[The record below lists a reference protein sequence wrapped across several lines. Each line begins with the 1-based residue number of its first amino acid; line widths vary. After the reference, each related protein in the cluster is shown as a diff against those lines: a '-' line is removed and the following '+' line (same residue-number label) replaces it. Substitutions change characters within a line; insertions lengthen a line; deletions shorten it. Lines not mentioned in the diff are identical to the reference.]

1 MRIPPYF
8 PRLGALALA
17 CALALPAQAAE
28 RAWSYSYNALGLI
41 ERADG
46 PRTDVQDVTLYAY
59 DSRGNLTQVTNALG
73 QVTRLGDYDERGKPG
88 SITDANGVTSSL
100 AYTGVDGWLAS
111 VSTAGSTTRFD
122 YDAVGQ
128 ITRVTRGDGSWLS
141 YEYDDARRLVAIGN
155 NLGERLEYDVDTK
168 GNRTAQRIKDAS
180 GSLVRQQQWAY
191 DELGRLLRAVGAG
204 GQTRSFA
211 YDLNDNPVG
220 ETNPRQFAHSQAF
233 DALDRLVGQ
242 SDPLGGKTQL
252 AYDAQDNLTEV
263 SWLASVSTAGSTTRF
278 DYDAVGQITRVT
290 RGDGSWLS
298 YEYDDARRLVAIGN
312 NLGERLE
319 YDVDTKGNRTAQR
332 IKDASGSLVRQ
343 QQWAYDELGRLLRA
357 VGAGGQTRSFAY
369 DLNDNPVGE
378 TNPRQF
384 AHSQA
389 FDALDRLVGQ
399 SDPLGGKTQLAYDAQ
414 DNLTEVKDPRGV
426 TTRYEYDGLG
436 NLTRLVSPDSG
447 TTTFEHDAAGNVIRR
462 TDARG
467 AVTEYRY
474 DALNRLIERHS
485 PSDPSLDVQ
494 YRYDLT
500 ADGNKGIGRLGAI
513 EGARDSLVY
522 RYDERGNLVEQV
534 RSIRLDQQTLL
545 DRVTYRYDAANQ
557 LLEIG
562 YPSGLAIG
570 YPRNAGGQ
578 VASVTLAVGDKAPS
592 TLVGQIAYLPFG
604 PLPNTATTPSASASS
619 SSPPR
624 ASPPTSTVP
633 TASCS
638 AKPNTKGAEHPGRAD
653 RLPALR
659 PAAAPDLGQRHHSQ
673 PRVRPGL
680 PTAAAEGR
688 PLAERLPARCQWQY
702 PAAPPQPLGH
712 PGLPVRPA
720 GPPDRGTRRP
730 GRAQL
735 RLRRGRQPHPTQRQP
750 RLRRHRQ
757 QPGLP
762 VLARQQPIDR
772 HRRASGDQRR
782 RRQPHPGPRRAQ
794 TGLRRPGPPAKRQ
807 PRRPAGRRIPLQR
820 PRPAHRQAHPREH
833 HHLPLR
839 SRRPV
844 ARRSRTRRQR
854 PETASPVLPV
864 AGQPAAGHHR
874 RRLRRPG
881 QGRQPDPAL
890 PPWRPPRHPA
900 PGYRRQRPDRL
911 AVAVRRLR
919 PRRSAE
925 PGQHPGQPALPRA
938 VLRCGER
945 AALQLLPRL

>member
-8 PRLGALALA
+8 PRLGARALA
-17 CALALPAQAAE
+17 CALALPALPAQAAE

-263 SWLASVSTAGSTTRF
+263 
-278 DYDAVGQITRVT
+278 
-290 RGDGSWLS
+290 
-298 YEYDDARRLVAIGN
+298 
-312 NLGERLE
+312 
-319 YDVDTKGNRTAQR
+319 
-332 IKDASGSLVRQ
+332 
-343 QQWAYDELGRLLRA
+343 
-357 VGAGGQTRSFAY
+357 
-369 DLNDNPVGE
+369 
-378 TNPRQF
+378 
-384 AHSQA
+384 
-389 FDALDRLVGQ
+389 
-399 SDPLGGKTQLAYDAQ
+399 
-414 DNLTEVKDPRGV
+414 KDPRGV

-467 AVTEYRY
+467 TVTEYRY

-604 PLPNTATTPSASASS
+604 PLQRLTWGNGIALSREYDQDYQLLRQKVGPWQSDYQHDANGNIQQHRHSLWGTLDYQYDPLDRLTEERGVQGGRSYAYDAVGNRTQRSDNPASGGTASS
-619 SSPPR
+619 QDYQYAPDSNRLTAIGAQAVTSDAAGNLTQDRAARKLAYDAQGRLQSVSLDGQQVAEYRYNALGQRIVKLTPESITTYLYGPDGQLLGEAEHDGSGRKLRAQYYLWLDSLPLATIDADYDAQGKVGNPTLLYLHGDHLDTPRLATDASGQIAWQWQSDAFGRGEALSQGSTQVNLRFPGQYYDAESGLHYNYFRDYDPETGRYVESDPIGLAGGLNTYVYVEGNPLAYVDEWGHSKTNGKHANKSSPMTVGDFNKNSDPAKIQEAIR
-624 ASPPTSTVP
+624 EAETNGKNAHAKALKGLLKVIKRTKSLTPHGVIEDILENLCESHPEEPACKIFTPPPAIVWCKEGETSPPLPPMSSLSSP
-633 TASCS
+633 
-638 AKPNTKGAEHPGRAD
+638 D
-653 RLPALR
+653 RPEII
-659 PAAAPDLGQRHHSQ
+659 DLGQ
-673 PRVRPGL
+673 L
-680 PTAAAEGR
+680 
-688 PLAERLPARCQWQY
+688 
-702 PAAPPQPLGH
+702 
-712 PGLPVRPA
+712 
-720 GPPDRGTRRP
+720 
-730 GRAQL
+730 
-735 RLRRGRQPHPTQRQP
+735 
-750 RLRRHRQ
+750 
-757 QPGLP
+757 
-762 VLARQQPIDR
+762 
-772 HRRASGDQRR
+772 
-782 RRQPHPGPRRAQ
+782 
-794 TGLRRPGPPAKRQ
+794 
-807 PRRPAGRRIPLQR
+807 
-820 PRPAHRQAHPREH
+820 
-833 HHLPLR
+833 
-839 SRRPV
+839 
-844 ARRSRTRRQR
+844 
-854 PETASPVLPV
+854 
-864 AGQPAAGHHR
+864 
-874 RRLRRPG
+874 
-881 QGRQPDPAL
+881 
-890 PPWRPPRHPA
+890 
-900 PGYRRQRPDRL
+900 
-911 AVAVRRLR
+911 
-919 PRRSAE
+919 
-925 PGQHPGQPALPRA
+925 
-938 VLRCGER
+938 
-945 AALQLLPRL
+945 